1 MNFTCANSV
10 SNKVMLIARFDLT
23 MKQVH
28 PEVYYHNVQPV
39 YEQLNERVHNET
51 ITIRFK
57 ITQKYNK

>member
-10 SNKVMLIARFDLT
+10 GNKVMWRVRFDFT
-23 MKQVH
+23 MRQVH

-39 YEQLNERVHNET
+39 FEQLNERVHNET